1 MMTRVM
7 HISSFTVS
15 GRPFGMLKQY
25 FVRRDDVFIRDF
37 PYLFGRDTSYDR
49 ILRNVV
55 KDHGSGTYHGMITYR
70 HAPTDGSMRTYP
82 HAVADRYWL
91 RCFQA
96 QIPLLSHYR
105 VTGTSEDYSGR
116 NEAHVANRYWTR
128 VKEGNFKVH
137 IGHAKEMG
145 VESKVKV
152 NAMLDHDLFVIRT
165 EYLLEQFLSAFCI
178 RRTGLI
184 IFQNQFVSL
193 VLPVMR
199 NIHRMAYESF
209 LARYK
214 LHYFFR
220 CHKVYLLL
228 AHHVEKVSMESTS
241 VYRIPI
247 WRILAPHFH
256 LQLVNPYFIKQL
268 HGHKS
273 DVADA
278 QWIAE
283 CPMKNFISSS
293 FVPPEDIQQ
302 FRQYDRRIFVL
313 DEEIVRK
320 LSKLDAV
327 MQRCNI
333 RLSNYVSNVDCK
345 SYKDVVRKI
354 SEGVTD
360 PEILIEEI
368 HGRIIKHHGRETILA
383 SLTGVVSQAEVD
395 VLRQLREELDLAE
408 EHKQECLE
416 RMLDICKEKYPDEL
430 RRLQTIPGVKERTA
444 TSLIA
449 EIGTD
454 MSKFETANHLAAWSG
469 LRPRNDE
476 SNRKFK
482 SRRITH
488 GNVYLRKNIIQCAWA
503 ASRTKNCF
511 FSRFS
516 YHQTQVR
523 KKNKMKVIVSVAR
536 KLLVAAW
543 HVIHD
548 KTDYVDFQ
556 KQDRQSPAS
565 NG

>member
-1 MMTRVM
+1 M
-7 HISSFTVS
+7 FN
-15 GRPFGMLKQY
+15 PLK
-25 FVRRDDVFIRDF
+25 VRLMRSVCGLDVHKDSV
-37 PYLFGRDTSYDR
+37 YLC
-49 ILRNVV
+49 IL
-55 KDHGSGTYHGMITYR
+55 
-70 HAPTDGSMRTYP
+70 
-82 HAVADRYWL
+82 
-91 RCFQA
+91 
-96 QIPLLSHYR
+96 
-105 VTGTSEDYSGR
+105 SEDG
-116 NEAHVANRYWTR
+116 ELI
-128 VKEGNFKVH
+128 EKVF
-137 IGHAKEMG
+137 G
-145 VESKVKV
+145 V
-152 NAMLDHDLFVIRT
+152 LT
-165 EYLLEQFLSAFCI
+165 
-178 RRTGLI
+178 
-184 IFQNQFVSL
+184 FQLHQ
-193 VLPVMR
+193 MR
-199 NIHRMAYESF
+199 D
-209 LARYK
+209 
-214 LHYFFR
+214 
-220 CHKVYLLL
+220 LLL

-241 VYRIPI
+241 VYWIPI
-247 WRILAPHFH
+247 WRILAPNFH

-268 HGHKS
+268 PGHKS

-283 CPMKNFISSS
+283 CTMKNLISSS

-302 FRQYDRRIFVL
+302 LRQYDRRIFDL

-360 PEILIEEI
+360 PEILIEVI

-383 SLTGVVSQAEVD
+383 SLTGVVSQAEID
-395 VLRQLREELDLAE
+395 VLRELREELDLAE

-488 GNVYLRKNIIQCAWA
+488 GNVYLRKNIIQCAWS
-503 ASRTKNCF
+503 ASRTKDCF

-523 KKNKMKVIVSVAR
+523 KKNKMKVIVAVAR

>member
-1 MMTRVM
+1 MRSVC
-7 HISSFTVS
+7 
-15 GRPFGMLKQY
+15 GL
-25 FVRRDDVFIRDF
+25 DVHKDSV
-37 PYLFGRDTSYDR
+37 YLC
-49 ILRNVV
+49 IL
-55 KDHGSGTYHGMITYR
+55 
-70 HAPTDGSMRTYP
+70 
-82 HAVADRYWL
+82 
-91 RCFQA
+91 
-96 QIPLLSHYR
+96 
-105 VTGTSEDYSGR
+105 SEDG
-116 NEAHVANRYWTR
+116 ELI
-128 VKEGNFKVH
+128 EKVF
-137 IGHAKEMG
+137 G
-145 VESKVKV
+145 V
-152 NAMLDHDLFVIRT
+152 LT
-165 EYLLEQFLSAFCI
+165 
-178 RRTGLI
+178 
-184 IFQNQFVSL
+184 FQLHQ
-193 VLPVMR
+193 MR
-199 NIHRMAYESF
+199 D
-209 LARYK
+209 
-214 LHYFFR
+214 
-220 CHKVYLLL
+220 LLL

-241 VYRIPI
+241 VYWIPI

-268 HGHKS
+268 PGHKS

-283 CPMKNFISSS
+283 CTMKNLISSS

-302 FRQYDRRIFVL
+302 LRQYDRRIFDL

-368 HGRIIKHHGRETILA
+368 HGRIINHHGRETILA
-383 SLTGVVSQAEVD
+383 SLTGVVSQAEID

-416 RMLDICKEKYPDEL
+416 RMLEICQEKYPDEL
-430 RRLQTIPGVKERTA
+430 RRLQTIPGVRERTA

-503 ASRTKNCF
+503 ASRTKDCF

-523 KKNKMKVIVSVAR
+523 KKNKMKVIVAVAR

-556 KQDRQSPAS
+556 KQDRQSSAS

>member
-1 MMTRVM
+1 MGK
-7 HISSFTVS
+7 S
-15 GRPFGMLKQY
+15 RPTYAQSYFACSKSQLFIIFEVLLFNPLK
-25 FVRRDDVFIRDF
+25 VRLMRSVCGLDVHKDSV
-37 PYLFGRDTSYDR
+37 YLC
-49 ILRNVV
+49 IL
-55 KDHGSGTYHGMITYR
+55 
-70 HAPTDGSMRTYP
+70 
-82 HAVADRYWL
+82 
-91 RCFQA
+91 
-96 QIPLLSHYR
+96 
-105 VTGTSEDYSGR
+105 SEDG
-116 NEAHVANRYWTR
+116 ELI
-128 VKEGNFKVH
+128 EKVF
-137 IGHAKEMG
+137 G
-145 VESKVKV
+145 V
-152 NAMLDHDLFVIRT
+152 LT
-165 EYLLEQFLSAFCI
+165 
-178 RRTGLI
+178 
-184 IFQNQFVSL
+184 FQLHQ
-193 VLPVMR
+193 MR
-199 NIHRMAYESF
+199 D
-209 LARYK
+209 
-214 LHYFFR
+214 
-220 CHKVYLLL
+220 LLL

-241 VYRIPI
+241 VYWIPI

-268 HGHKS
+268 PGHKS

-283 CPMKNFISSS
+283 CTMKNLISSS

-302 FRQYDRRIFVL
+302 LRQYDRRIFDL

-360 PEILIEEI
+360 PEILIEVI

-383 SLTGVVSQAEVD
+383 SLTGVVSQAEID

-416 RMLDICKEKYPDEL
+416 RMLEICQEKYPDEL
-430 RRLQTIPGVKERTA
+430 RRLQTIPGVSERTA

-503 ASRTKNCF
+503 ASRTKDCF

-523 KKNKMKVIVSVAR
+523 KKNKMKVIVAVAR

>member
-1 MMTRVM
+1 M
-7 HISSFTVS
+7 FN
-15 GRPFGMLKQY
+15 PLK
-25 FVRRDDVFIRDF
+25 VRLMRSVCGLDVHKDSV
-37 PYLFGRDTSYDR
+37 YLC
-49 ILRNVV
+49 IL
-55 KDHGSGTYHGMITYR
+55 
-70 HAPTDGSMRTYP
+70 
-82 HAVADRYWL
+82 
-91 RCFQA
+91 
-96 QIPLLSHYR
+96 
-105 VTGTSEDYSGR
+105 SEDG
-116 NEAHVANRYWTR
+116 ELI
-128 VKEGNFKVH
+128 EKVF
-137 IGHAKEMG
+137 G
-145 VESKVKV
+145 V
-152 NAMLDHDLFVIRT
+152 LT
-165 EYLLEQFLSAFCI
+165 
-178 RRTGLI
+178 
-184 IFQNQFVSL
+184 FQLHQ
-193 VLPVMR
+193 MR
-199 NIHRMAYESF
+199 D
-209 LARYK
+209 
-214 LHYFFR
+214 
-220 CHKVYLLL
+220 LLL

-241 VYRIPI
+241 VYWIPI

-268 HGHKS
+268 PGHKS

-283 CPMKNFISSS
+283 CTMKNLISSS

-302 FRQYDRRIFVL
+302 LRQYDRRIFDL

-360 PEILIEEI
+360 PEILIEVI

-416 RMLDICKEKYPDEL
+416 RMLEICQEKYPDEL

-454 MSKFETANHLAAWSG
+454 MSKFETANHLTAWSG

-488 GNVYLRKNIIQCAWA
+488 GNVYLRKNIIQCAWG

-523 KKNKMKVIVSVAR
+523 KKNKMKVIVAVAR

>member
-1 MMTRVM
+1 MRSVC
-7 HISSFTVS
+7 
-15 GRPFGMLKQY
+15 GL
-25 FVRRDDVFIRDF
+25 DVHKDSV
-37 PYLFGRDTSYDR
+37 YLC
-49 ILRNVV
+49 IL
-55 KDHGSGTYHGMITYR
+55 
-70 HAPTDGSMRTYP
+70 
-82 HAVADRYWL
+82 
-91 RCFQA
+91 
-96 QIPLLSHYR
+96 
-105 VTGTSEDYSGR
+105 SEDG
-116 NEAHVANRYWTR
+116 ELI
-128 VKEGNFKVH
+128 EKVF
-137 IGHAKEMG
+137 G
-145 VESKVKV
+145 V
-152 NAMLDHDLFVIRT
+152 LT
-165 EYLLEQFLSAFCI
+165 
-178 RRTGLI
+178 
-184 IFQNQFVSL
+184 FQLHQ
-193 VLPVMR
+193 MR
-199 NIHRMAYESF
+199 D
-209 LARYK
+209 
-214 LHYFFR
+214 
-220 CHKVYLLL
+220 LLL

-241 VYRIPI
+241 VYWIPI

-268 HGHKS
+268 PGHKS

-283 CPMKNFISSS
+283 CTMKNLISSS

-302 FRQYDRRIFVL
+302 LRQYDRRIFDL

-416 RMLDICKEKYPDEL
+416 RMLEICQEKYPDEL
-430 RRLQTIPGVKERTA
+430 RRLQTTPGVKERTA

-454 MSKFETANHLAAWSG
+454 MSKFETANHLTAWSG

-488 GNVYLRKNIIQCAWA
+488 GNVYLRKNIIQCAWG

-523 KKNKMKVIVSVAR
+523 KKNKMKVIVAVAR

>member
-1 MMTRVM
+1 MKNL
-7 HISSFTVS
+7 VS
-15 GRPFGMLKQY
+15 G
-25 FVRRDDVFIRDF
+25 
-37 PYLFGRDTSYDR
+37 
-49 ILRNVV
+49 
-55 KDHGSGTYHGMITYR
+55 
-70 HAPTDGSMRTYP
+70 
-82 HAVADRYWL
+82 
-91 RCFQA
+91 
-96 QIPLLSHYR
+96 
-105 VTGTSEDYSGR
+105 
-116 NEAHVANRYWTR
+116 
-128 VKEGNFKVH
+128 
-137 IGHAKEMG
+137 
-145 VESKVKV
+145 
-152 NAMLDHDLFVIRT
+152 
-165 EYLLEQFLSAFCI
+165 
-178 RRTGLI
+178 
-184 IFQNQFVSL
+184 
-193 VLPVMR
+193 
-199 NIHRMAYESF
+199 
-209 LARYK
+209 
-214 LHYFFR
+214 
-220 CHKVYLLL
+220 
-228 AHHVEKVSMESTS
+228 
-241 VYRIPI
+241 
-247 WRILAPHFH
+247 
-256 LQLVNPYFIKQL
+256 
-268 HGHKS
+268 
-273 DVADA
+273 
-278 QWIAE
+278 
-283 CPMKNFISSS
+283 S

-302 FRQYDRRIFVL
+302 LRQYDRRIFDL

-360 PEILIEEI
+360 PEVLIDEI

-383 SLTGVVSQAEVD
+383 SLTGIISQAEID

-416 RMLDICKEKYPDEL
+416 RMLKICQEKYPDEL

-476 SNRKFK
+476 SNKKFK

-503 ASRTKNCF
+503 ASRTKSCF

-523 KKNKMKVIVSVAR
+523 KKNKMKVIVAVAR
-536 KLLVAAW
+536 KLLVAVW

-548 KTDYVDFQ
+548 ETDYVDFQ
-556 KQDRQSPAS
+556 QKQDRQLSAT

>member
-1 MMTRVM
+1 MRSVC
-7 HISSFTVS
+7 
-15 GRPFGMLKQY
+15 GL
-25 FVRRDDVFIRDF
+25 DVHKDSV
-37 PYLFGRDTSYDR
+37 YLC
-49 ILRNVV
+49 IL
-55 KDHGSGTYHGMITYR
+55 
-70 HAPTDGSMRTYP
+70 
-82 HAVADRYWL
+82 
-91 RCFQA
+91 
-96 QIPLLSHYR
+96 
-105 VTGTSEDYSGR
+105 SEDG
-116 NEAHVANRYWTR
+116 ELI
-128 VKEGNFKVH
+128 EKVF
-137 IGHAKEMG
+137 G
-145 VESKVKV
+145 V
-152 NAMLDHDLFVIRT
+152 LT
-165 EYLLEQFLSAFCI
+165 
-178 RRTGLI
+178 
-184 IFQNQFVSL
+184 FQLHQ
-193 VLPVMR
+193 MR
-199 NIHRMAYESF
+199 D
-209 LARYK
+209 
-214 LHYFFR
+214 
-220 CHKVYLLL
+220 LLL

-241 VYRIPI
+241 VYWIPI

-268 HGHKS
+268 PGHKS

-283 CPMKNFISSS
+283 CTMKNLISSS

-302 FRQYDRRIFVL
+302 LRQYDRRIFDL

-345 SYKDVVRKI
+345 SYKYVVRKI

-360 PEILIEEI
+360 PEILIEVI

-383 SLTGVVSQAEVD
+383 SLTGVVSQAEID

-416 RMLDICKEKYPDEL
+416 RMLEICQGKYPDEL
-430 RRLQTIPGVKERTA
+430 RRLQTIPGVSERTA

-454 MSKFETANHLAAWSG
+454 MSKFETANRLAAWSG

-503 ASRTKNCF
+503 ASRTKDCF

-523 KKNKMKVIVSVAR
+523 KKNKMKVIVAVAR

>member
-1 MMTRVM
+1 M
-7 HISSFTVS
+7 FN
-15 GRPFGMLKQY
+15 PLK
-25 FVRRDDVFIRDF
+25 VRLMRSVCGLDVHKDSV
-37 PYLFGRDTSYDR
+37 YLC
-49 ILRNVV
+49 IL
-55 KDHGSGTYHGMITYR
+55 
-70 HAPTDGSMRTYP
+70 
-82 HAVADRYWL
+82 
-91 RCFQA
+91 
-96 QIPLLSHYR
+96 
-105 VTGTSEDYSGR
+105 SEDG
-116 NEAHVANRYWTR
+116 ELI
-128 VKEGNFKVH
+128 EKVF
-137 IGHAKEMG
+137 G
-145 VESKVKV
+145 V
-152 NAMLDHDLFVIRT
+152 LT
-165 EYLLEQFLSAFCI
+165 
-178 RRTGLI
+178 
-184 IFQNQFVSL
+184 FQLHQ
-193 VLPVMR
+193 MR
-199 NIHRMAYESF
+199 D
-209 LARYK
+209 
-214 LHYFFR
+214 
-220 CHKVYLLL
+220 LLL

-241 VYRIPI
+241 VYWIPI

-268 HGHKS
+268 PGHKS

-283 CPMKNFISSS
+283 CTMKNLISSS

-302 FRQYDRRIFVL
+302 LRQYDRRIFDL

-383 SLTGVVSQAEVD
+383 SLTGVVSQAEID

-523 KKNKMKVIVSVAR
+523 KKNKMKVIVAVAR

>member
-1 MMTRVM
+1 MFNPLKVRLMRSVCGLDV
-7 HISSFTVS
+7 HKDSVYLCILSENGELIEKV
-15 GRPFGMLKQY
+15 FGVLTFQLHQM
-25 FVRRDDVFIRDF
+25 RD
-37 PYLFGRDTSYDR
+37 
-49 ILRNVV
+49 
-55 KDHGSGTYHGMITYR
+55 
-70 HAPTDGSMRTYP
+70 
-82 HAVADRYWL
+82 
-91 RCFQA
+91 
-96 QIPLLSHYR
+96 
-105 VTGTSEDYSGR
+105 
-116 NEAHVANRYWTR
+116 
-128 VKEGNFKVH
+128 
-137 IGHAKEMG
+137 
-145 VESKVKV
+145 
-152 NAMLDHDLFVIRT
+152 
-165 EYLLEQFLSAFCI
+165 
-178 RRTGLI
+178 
-184 IFQNQFVSL
+184 
-193 VLPVMR
+193 
-199 NIHRMAYESF
+199 
-209 LARYK
+209 
-214 LHYFFR
+214 
-220 CHKVYLLL
+220 LLL

-241 VYRIPI
+241 VYWIPI

-268 HGHKS
+268 PGHKS

-283 CPMKNFISSS
+283 CTMKNLISSS

-302 FRQYDRRIFVL
+302 LRQYDRRIFDL

-333 RLSNYVSNVDCK
+333 RLGNYVSNVDCK

-383 SLTGVVSQAEVD
+383 SLTGVVSQAEID

-416 RMLDICKEKYPDEL
+416 RMLEICQEKYPDEL

-503 ASRTKNCF
+503 ASRTKDCF

-516 YHQTQVR
+516 YYQTQVR
-523 KKNKMKVIVSVAR
+523 KKNKMKVIVAVAR

-556 KQDRQSPAS
+556 KQDRQSSAS

>member
-1 MMTRVM
+1 MRSVC
-7 HISSFTVS
+7 
-15 GRPFGMLKQY
+15 GL
-25 FVRRDDVFIRDF
+25 DVHKDSV
-37 PYLFGRDTSYDR
+37 YLC
-49 ILRNVV
+49 IL
-55 KDHGSGTYHGMITYR
+55 
-70 HAPTDGSMRTYP
+70 
-82 HAVADRYWL
+82 
-91 RCFQA
+91 
-96 QIPLLSHYR
+96 
-105 VTGTSEDYSGR
+105 SEDG
-116 NEAHVANRYWTR
+116 ELI
-128 VKEGNFKVH
+128 EKVF
-137 IGHAKEMG
+137 G
-145 VESKVKV
+145 V
-152 NAMLDHDLFVIRT
+152 LT
-165 EYLLEQFLSAFCI
+165 
-178 RRTGLI
+178 
-184 IFQNQFVSL
+184 FQLHQ
-193 VLPVMR
+193 MR
-199 NIHRMAYESF
+199 D
-209 LARYK
+209 
-214 LHYFFR
+214 
-220 CHKVYLLL
+220 LLL

-241 VYRIPI
+241 VYWIPI

-268 HGHKS
+268 PGHKS

-283 CPMKNFISSS
+283 CTMKNLISSS

-302 FRQYDRRIFVL
+302 LRQYDRRIFDL

-360 PEILIEEI
+360 PEILIEVI

-523 KKNKMKVIVSVAR
+523 KKNKMKVIVAVAR

>member
-1 MMTRVM
+1 MRSVC
-7 HISSFTVS
+7 
-15 GRPFGMLKQY
+15 GL
-25 FVRRDDVFIRDF
+25 DVHKDSV
-37 PYLFGRDTSYDR
+37 YLC
-49 ILRNVV
+49 IL
-55 KDHGSGTYHGMITYR
+55 
-70 HAPTDGSMRTYP
+70 
-82 HAVADRYWL
+82 
-91 RCFQA
+91 
-96 QIPLLSHYR
+96 
-105 VTGTSEDYSGR
+105 SEDG
-116 NEAHVANRYWTR
+116 ELI
-128 VKEGNFKVH
+128 EKVF
-137 IGHAKEMG
+137 G
-145 VESKVKV
+145 V
-152 NAMLDHDLFVIRT
+152 LT
-165 EYLLEQFLSAFCI
+165 
-178 RRTGLI
+178 
-184 IFQNQFVSL
+184 FQ
-193 VLPVMR
+193 
-199 NIHRMAYESF
+199 
-209 LARYK
+209 
-214 LHYFFR
+214 LHQI
-220 CHKVYLLL
+220 CDLLL

-241 VYRIPI
+241 VYWIPI

-268 HGHKS
+268 PGHKS

-283 CPMKNFISSS
+283 CTMKNLISSS

-302 FRQYDRRIFVL
+302 LRQYDRRIFDL

-333 RLSNYVSNVDCK
+333 RLGNYVSNVDCK

-360 PEILIEEI
+360 PEILIEVI

-416 RMLDICKEKYPDEL
+416 RMLEICQEKYPDEL

-523 KKNKMKVIVSVAR
+523 KKNKMKVIVAVAR

>member
-1 MMTRVM
+1 MRSVC
-7 HISSFTVS
+7 
-15 GRPFGMLKQY
+15 GL
-25 FVRRDDVFIRDF
+25 DVHKDSV
-37 PYLFGRDTSYDR
+37 YLC
-49 ILRNVV
+49 IL
-55 KDHGSGTYHGMITYR
+55 
-70 HAPTDGSMRTYP
+70 
-82 HAVADRYWL
+82 
-91 RCFQA
+91 
-96 QIPLLSHYR
+96 
-105 VTGTSEDYSGR
+105 SEDG
-116 NEAHVANRYWTR
+116 ELI
-128 VKEGNFKVH
+128 EKVF
-137 IGHAKEMG
+137 G
-145 VESKVKV
+145 V
-152 NAMLDHDLFVIRT
+152 LT
-165 EYLLEQFLSAFCI
+165 
-178 RRTGLI
+178 
-184 IFQNQFVSL
+184 FQLHQ
-193 VLPVMR
+193 MR
-199 NIHRMAYESF
+199 D
-209 LARYK
+209 
-214 LHYFFR
+214 
-220 CHKVYLLL
+220 LLL

-241 VYRIPI
+241 VYWIPI
-247 WRILAPHFH
+247 WRILAPNFH

-268 HGHKS
+268 PGHKS

-283 CPMKNFISSS
+283 CTMKNLISSS

-302 FRQYDRRIFVL
+302 LRQYDRRIFDL

-333 RLSNYVSNVDCK
+333 RLSNYVSYVDCK

-383 SLTGVVSQAEVD
+383 SLTGVVSQAEID

-454 MSKFETANHLAAWSG
+454 MSKFETANHLTAWSG

-488 GNVYLRKNIIQCAWA
+488 GNVYLRKNIIQCAWG

-523 KKNKMKVIVSVAR
+523 KKNKMKVIVAVAR

>member
-1 MMTRVM
+1 MRAVCGLDV
-7 HISSFTVS
+7 HKDSVYLCILNEDGELIEKV
-15 GRPFGMLKQY
+15 FGVLTFQLQQM
-25 FVRRDDVFIRDF
+25 RD
-37 PYLFGRDTSYDR
+37 
-49 ILRNVV
+49 
-55 KDHGSGTYHGMITYR
+55 
-70 HAPTDGSMRTYP
+70 
-82 HAVADRYWL
+82 
-91 RCFQA
+91 
-96 QIPLLSHYR
+96 
-105 VTGTSEDYSGR
+105 
-116 NEAHVANRYWTR
+116 
-128 VKEGNFKVH
+128 
-137 IGHAKEMG
+137 
-145 VESKVKV
+145 
-152 NAMLDHDLFVIRT
+152 
-165 EYLLEQFLSAFCI
+165 
-178 RRTGLI
+178 
-184 IFQNQFVSL
+184 
-193 VLPVMR
+193 
-199 NIHRMAYESF
+199 
-209 LARYK
+209 
-214 LHYFFR
+214 
-220 CHKVYLLL
+220 LLL
-228 AHHVEKVSMESTS
+228 AHHVDEVSMESTS
-241 VYRIPI
+241 IYWIPI
-247 WRILAPHFH
+247 WRILAPHF
-256 LQLVNPYFIKQL
+256 LLRLVNPYFIKQL
-268 HGHKS
+268 PGHKS

-278 QWIAE
+278 EWIAE
-283 CPMKNFISSS
+283 CTMKNLVSGS

-302 FRQYDRRIFVL
+302 LRQYDRRIFDL

-360 PEILIEEI
+360 PEVLIDEI

-383 SLTGVVSQAEVD
+383 SLTGIISQAEID

-416 RMLDICKEKYPDEL
+416 RMLKICQEKYPDEL

-476 SNRKFK
+476 SNKKFK

-503 ASRTKNCF
+503 ASRTKSCF

-523 KKNKMKVIVSVAR
+523 KKNKMKVIVAVAR
-536 KLLVAAW
+536 KLLVAVW

-548 KTDYVDFQ
+548 ETDYVDFQ
-556 KQDRQSPAS
+556 QKQDRQLSAT

>member
-1 MMTRVM
+1 MRSVC
-7 HISSFTVS
+7 
-15 GRPFGMLKQY
+15 GL
-25 FVRRDDVFIRDF
+25 DVHKDSV
-37 PYLFGRDTSYDR
+37 YLC
-49 ILRNVV
+49 IL
-55 KDHGSGTYHGMITYR
+55 
-70 HAPTDGSMRTYP
+70 
-82 HAVADRYWL
+82 
-91 RCFQA
+91 
-96 QIPLLSHYR
+96 
-105 VTGTSEDYSGR
+105 SEDG
-116 NEAHVANRYWTR
+116 ELI
-128 VKEGNFKVH
+128 EKVF
-137 IGHAKEMG
+137 G
-145 VESKVKV
+145 V
-152 NAMLDHDLFVIRT
+152 LT
-165 EYLLEQFLSAFCI
+165 
-178 RRTGLI
+178 
-184 IFQNQFVSL
+184 FQLHQ
-193 VLPVMR
+193 MR
-199 NIHRMAYESF
+199 D
-209 LARYK
+209 
-214 LHYFFR
+214 
-220 CHKVYLLL
+220 LLL

-241 VYRIPI
+241 VYWIPI
-247 WRILAPHFH
+247 WRILAPNFH

-268 HGHKS
+268 PGHKS

-283 CPMKNFISSS
+283 CTMKNLISSS

-302 FRQYDRRIFVL
+302 LRQYDRRIFDL

-416 RMLDICKEKYPDEL
+416 RMLEICQEKYPDEL

-523 KKNKMKVIVSVAR
+523 KKNKMKVIVAVAR

>member
-1 MMTRVM
+1 MRSVC
-7 HISSFTVS
+7 
-15 GRPFGMLKQY
+15 GL
-25 FVRRDDVFIRDF
+25 DVHKDSV
-37 PYLFGRDTSYDR
+37 YLC
-49 ILRNVV
+49 IL
-55 KDHGSGTYHGMITYR
+55 
-70 HAPTDGSMRTYP
+70 
-82 HAVADRYWL
+82 
-91 RCFQA
+91 
-96 QIPLLSHYR
+96 
-105 VTGTSEDYSGR
+105 SEDG
-116 NEAHVANRYWTR
+116 ELI
-128 VKEGNFKVH
+128 EKVF
-137 IGHAKEMG
+137 G
-145 VESKVKV
+145 V
-152 NAMLDHDLFVIRT
+152 LT
-165 EYLLEQFLSAFCI
+165 
-178 RRTGLI
+178 
-184 IFQNQFVSL
+184 FQLHQ
-193 VLPVMR
+193 MR
-199 NIHRMAYESF
+199 D
-209 LARYK
+209 
-214 LHYFFR
+214 
-220 CHKVYLLL
+220 LLL

-241 VYRIPI
+241 VYWIPI

-268 HGHKS
+268 PGHKS

-283 CPMKNFISSS
+283 CTMKNLISSS

-302 FRQYDRRIFVL
+302 LRQYDRRIFDL

-360 PEILIEEI
+360 PEILIEVI

-383 SLTGVVSQAEVD
+383 SLTGVVSQAEID

-416 RMLDICKEKYPDEL
+416 RMLEICQEKYPDEL
-430 RRLQTIPGVKERTA
+430 RRLQTIPGVSERTA

-503 ASRTKNCF
+503 ASRTKDCF

>member
-1 MMTRVM
+1 MRSVC
-7 HISSFTVS
+7 
-15 GRPFGMLKQY
+15 GL
-25 FVRRDDVFIRDF
+25 DVHKDSV
-37 PYLFGRDTSYDR
+37 YLC
-49 ILRNVV
+49 IL
-55 KDHGSGTYHGMITYR
+55 
-70 HAPTDGSMRTYP
+70 
-82 HAVADRYWL
+82 
-91 RCFQA
+91 
-96 QIPLLSHYR
+96 
-105 VTGTSEDYSGR
+105 SEDG
-116 NEAHVANRYWTR
+116 ELI
-128 VKEGNFKVH
+128 EKVF
-137 IGHAKEMG
+137 G
-145 VESKVKV
+145 V
-152 NAMLDHDLFVIRT
+152 LT
-165 EYLLEQFLSAFCI
+165 
-178 RRTGLI
+178 
-184 IFQNQFVSL
+184 FQLHQ
-193 VLPVMR
+193 MR
-199 NIHRMAYESF
+199 D
-209 LARYK
+209 
-214 LHYFFR
+214 
-220 CHKVYLLL
+220 LLL

-241 VYRIPI
+241 VYWIPI

-268 HGHKS
+268 PGHKS

-283 CPMKNFISSS
+283 CTMKNLISSS

-302 FRQYDRRIFVL
+302 LRQYDRRIFDL

-320 LSKLDAV
+320 LSKLDTV

-416 RMLDICKEKYPDEL
+416 RMLEICQEKYPDEL

-454 MSKFETANHLAAWSG
+454 MSKFETANHLTAWSG

-488 GNVYLRKNIIQCAWA
+488 GNVYLRKNIIQCAWG

-523 KKNKMKVIVSVAR
+523 KKNKMKVIVAVAR

>member
-1 MMTRVM
+1 MRSVC
-7 HISSFTVS
+7 
-15 GRPFGMLKQY
+15 GL
-25 FVRRDDVFIRDF
+25 DVHKDSV
-37 PYLFGRDTSYDR
+37 YLC
-49 ILRNVV
+49 IL
-55 KDHGSGTYHGMITYR
+55 
-70 HAPTDGSMRTYP
+70 
-82 HAVADRYWL
+82 
-91 RCFQA
+91 
-96 QIPLLSHYR
+96 
-105 VTGTSEDYSGR
+105 SEDG
-116 NEAHVANRYWTR
+116 ELI
-128 VKEGNFKVH
+128 EKVF
-137 IGHAKEMG
+137 G
-145 VESKVKV
+145 V
-152 NAMLDHDLFVIRT
+152 LT
-165 EYLLEQFLSAFCI
+165 
-178 RRTGLI
+178 
-184 IFQNQFVSL
+184 FQLHQ
-193 VLPVMR
+193 MR
-199 NIHRMAYESF
+199 D
-209 LARYK
+209 
-214 LHYFFR
+214 
-220 CHKVYLLL
+220 LLL

-241 VYRIPI
+241 VYWIPI

-268 HGHKS
+268 PGHKS

-278 QWIAE
+278 QWITE
-283 CPMKNFISSS
+283 CTMKNLISSS

-302 FRQYDRRIFVL
+302 LRQYDRRIFDL

-360 PEILIEEI
+360 PEILIEVI

-383 SLTGVVSQAEVD
+383 SLTGVVSQAEID

-416 RMLDICKEKYPDEL
+416 RMLEICQEKYPDEL
-430 RRLQTIPGVKERTA
+430 RRLQTIPGVSERTA

-503 ASRTKNCF
+503 ASRTKDCF

-523 KKNKMKVIVSVAR
+523 KKNKMKVIVAVAR

>member
-1 MMTRVM
+1 MRSVCGLDI
-7 HISSFTVS
+7 HKDSV
-15 GRPFGMLKQY
+15 
-25 FVRRDDVFIRDF
+25 
-37 PYLFGRDTSYDR
+37 YLC
-49 ILRNVV
+49 IL
-55 KDHGSGTYHGMITYR
+55 
-70 HAPTDGSMRTYP
+70 
-82 HAVADRYWL
+82 
-91 RCFQA
+91 
-96 QIPLLSHYR
+96 
-105 VTGTSEDYSGR
+105 SEDG
-116 NEAHVANRYWTR
+116 ELI
-128 VKEGNFKVH
+128 EKVF
-137 IGHAKEMG
+137 G
-145 VESKVKV
+145 V
-152 NAMLDHDLFVIRT
+152 LT
-165 EYLLEQFLSAFCI
+165 
-178 RRTGLI
+178 
-184 IFQNQFVSL
+184 FQLHQ
-193 VLPVMR
+193 MR
-199 NIHRMAYESF
+199 D
-209 LARYK
+209 
-214 LHYFFR
+214 
-220 CHKVYLLL
+220 LLL

-241 VYRIPI
+241 VYWIPI

-268 HGHKS
+268 PGHKS

-283 CPMKNFISSS
+283 CTMKNLISSS

-302 FRQYDRRIFVL
+302 LRQYDRRIFDL

-416 RMLDICKEKYPDEL
+416 RMLEICQEKYPDEL

-454 MSKFETANHLAAWSG
+454 MSKFETANHLTAWSG

-488 GNVYLRKNIIQCAWA
+488 GNVYLRKNIIQCAWG

-523 KKNKMKVIVSVAR
+523 KKNKMKVIVAVAR

>member
-1 MMTRVM
+1 MRSVC
-7 HISSFTVS
+7 
-15 GRPFGMLKQY
+15 GL
-25 FVRRDDVFIRDF
+25 DVHKDSV
-37 PYLFGRDTSYDR
+37 YLC
-49 ILRNVV
+49 IL
-55 KDHGSGTYHGMITYR
+55 
-70 HAPTDGSMRTYP
+70 
-82 HAVADRYWL
+82 
-91 RCFQA
+91 
-96 QIPLLSHYR
+96 
-105 VTGTSEDYSGR
+105 SEDG
-116 NEAHVANRYWTR
+116 ELI
-128 VKEGNFKVH
+128 EKVF
-137 IGHAKEMG
+137 G
-145 VESKVKV
+145 V
-152 NAMLDHDLFVIRT
+152 LT
-165 EYLLEQFLSAFCI
+165 
-178 RRTGLI
+178 
-184 IFQNQFVSL
+184 FQLHQ
-193 VLPVMR
+193 MR
-199 NIHRMAYESF
+199 D
-209 LARYK
+209 
-214 LHYFFR
+214 
-220 CHKVYLLL
+220 LLL
-228 AHHVEKVSMESTS
+228 AHHVEEVSMESTS
-241 VYRIPI
+241 VYWIPI

-268 HGHKS
+268 PGHKS

-283 CPMKNFISSS
+283 CTMKNLISSS

-302 FRQYDRRIFVL
+302 LRQYDRRIFDL

-333 RLSNYVSNVDCK
+333 RLSNYVSNVDSK

-383 SLTGVVSQAEVD
+383 SLTGVISQAEID

-416 RMLDICKEKYPDEL
+416 RMLEICQEKYPDEL

-523 KKNKMKVIVSVAR
+523 KKNKMKVIVAVAR
-536 KLLVAAW
+536 KLLIAAW

>member
-1 MMTRVM
+1 M
-7 HISSFTVS
+7 FN
-15 GRPFGMLKQY
+15 PLK
-25 FVRRDDVFIRDF
+25 VRLMRSVCGLDVHKDSV
-37 PYLFGRDTSYDR
+37 YLC
-49 ILRNVV
+49 IL
-55 KDHGSGTYHGMITYR
+55 
-70 HAPTDGSMRTYP
+70 
-82 HAVADRYWL
+82 
-91 RCFQA
+91 
-96 QIPLLSHYR
+96 
-105 VTGTSEDYSGR
+105 SEDG
-116 NEAHVANRYWTR
+116 ELI
-128 VKEGNFKVH
+128 EKVF
-137 IGHAKEMG
+137 G
-145 VESKVKV
+145 V
-152 NAMLDHDLFVIRT
+152 LT
-165 EYLLEQFLSAFCI
+165 
-178 RRTGLI
+178 
-184 IFQNQFVSL
+184 FQLHQ
-193 VLPVMR
+193 MR
-199 NIHRMAYESF
+199 D
-209 LARYK
+209 
-214 LHYFFR
+214 
-220 CHKVYLLL
+220 LLL

-241 VYRIPI
+241 VYWIPI

-268 HGHKS
+268 PGHKS

-283 CPMKNFISSS
+283 CTMKNLISSS

-302 FRQYDRRIFVL
+302 LRQYDRRIFDL

-360 PEILIEEI
+360 PEILIEVI

-383 SLTGVVSQAEVD
+383 SLTGVVSQAEID

-416 RMLDICKEKYPDEL
+416 RMLEICQEKYPDEL

-488 GNVYLRKNIIQCAWA
+488 GNVYLRKNIIQCAWS
-503 ASRTKNCF
+503 ASRTKDCF

-523 KKNKMKVIVSVAR
+523 KKNKMKVIVAVAR

>member
-1 MMTRVM
+1 MRSVC
-7 HISSFTVS
+7 
-15 GRPFGMLKQY
+15 GL
-25 FVRRDDVFIRDF
+25 DVHKDSV
-37 PYLFGRDTSYDR
+37 YLC
-49 ILRNVV
+49 IL
-55 KDHGSGTYHGMITYR
+55 
-70 HAPTDGSMRTYP
+70 
-82 HAVADRYWL
+82 
-91 RCFQA
+91 
-96 QIPLLSHYR
+96 
-105 VTGTSEDYSGR
+105 SEDG
-116 NEAHVANRYWTR
+116 ELI
-128 VKEGNFKVH
+128 EKVF
-137 IGHAKEMG
+137 G
-145 VESKVKV
+145 V
-152 NAMLDHDLFVIRT
+152 LT
-165 EYLLEQFLSAFCI
+165 
-178 RRTGLI
+178 
-184 IFQNQFVSL
+184 FQLHQ
-193 VLPVMR
+193 MR
-199 NIHRMAYESF
+199 D
-209 LARYK
+209 
-214 LHYFFR
+214 
-220 CHKVYLLL
+220 LLL

-241 VYRIPI
+241 VYWIPI
-247 WRILAPHFH
+247 WRILAPNFH

-268 HGHKS
+268 PGHKS

-283 CPMKNFISSS
+283 CTMKNLISSS

-302 FRQYDRRIFVL
+302 LRQYDRRIFDL

-333 RLSNYVSNVDCK
+333 RLGNYVSNVDCK

-383 SLTGVVSQAEVD
+383 SLTGVVSQAEID

-416 RMLDICKEKYPDEL
+416 RMLEICQEKYPDEL
-430 RRLQTIPGVKERTA
+430 RRLQTIPGVSERTA

-503 ASRTKNCF
+503 ASRTKDCF

-523 KKNKMKVIVSVAR
+523 KKNKMKVIVAVAR

>member
-1 MMTRVM
+1 MRSVC
-7 HISSFTVS
+7 
-15 GRPFGMLKQY
+15 GL
-25 FVRRDDVFIRDF
+25 DVHKDSV
-37 PYLFGRDTSYDR
+37 YLC
-49 ILRNVV
+49 IL
-55 KDHGSGTYHGMITYR
+55 
-70 HAPTDGSMRTYP
+70 
-82 HAVADRYWL
+82 
-91 RCFQA
+91 
-96 QIPLLSHYR
+96 
-105 VTGTSEDYSGR
+105 SEDG
-116 NEAHVANRYWTR
+116 ELI
-128 VKEGNFKVH
+128 EKVF
-137 IGHAKEMG
+137 G
-145 VESKVKV
+145 V
-152 NAMLDHDLFVIRT
+152 LT
-165 EYLLEQFLSAFCI
+165 
-178 RRTGLI
+178 
-184 IFQNQFVSL
+184 FQLHQ
-193 VLPVMR
+193 MR
-199 NIHRMAYESF
+199 D
-209 LARYK
+209 
-214 LHYFFR
+214 
-220 CHKVYLLL
+220 LLL

-241 VYRIPI
+241 VYWIPI

-268 HGHKS
+268 PGHKS
-273 DVADA
+273 DIADA

-283 CPMKNFISSS
+283 CTMKNLISSS

-302 FRQYDRRIFVL
+302 LRQYDRRIFDL

-360 PEILIEEI
+360 PEILIEVI

-383 SLTGVVSQAEVD
+383 SLTGVVSQAEID

-416 RMLDICKEKYPDEL
+416 RMLEICQEKYPDEL
-430 RRLQTIPGVKERTA
+430 RRLQTIPGVSERTA

-503 ASRTKNCF
+503 ASRTKDCF

-523 KKNKMKVIVSVAR
+523 KKNKMKVIVAVAR

>member
-1 MMTRVM
+1 MRSVC
-7 HISSFTVS
+7 
-15 GRPFGMLKQY
+15 GL
-25 FVRRDDVFIRDF
+25 DVHKDSV
-37 PYLFGRDTSYDR
+37 YLC
-49 ILRNVV
+49 IL
-55 KDHGSGTYHGMITYR
+55 
-70 HAPTDGSMRTYP
+70 
-82 HAVADRYWL
+82 
-91 RCFQA
+91 
-96 QIPLLSHYR
+96 
-105 VTGTSEDYSGR
+105 SEDG
-116 NEAHVANRYWTR
+116 ELI
-128 VKEGNFKVH
+128 EKVF
-137 IGHAKEMG
+137 G
-145 VESKVKV
+145 V
-152 NAMLDHDLFVIRT
+152 LT
-165 EYLLEQFLSAFCI
+165 
-178 RRTGLI
+178 
-184 IFQNQFVSL
+184 FQLHQ
-193 VLPVMR
+193 MR
-199 NIHRMAYESF
+199 D
-209 LARYK
+209 
-214 LHYFFR
+214 
-220 CHKVYLLL
+220 LLL

-383 SLTGVVSQAEVD
+383 SLTGVVSQAEID

-430 RRLQTIPGVKERTA
+430 RRLQTIPEVKERTA

>member
-1 MMTRVM
+1 MRSVC
-7 HISSFTVS
+7 
-15 GRPFGMLKQY
+15 GL
-25 FVRRDDVFIRDF
+25 DVHKDSV
-37 PYLFGRDTSYDR
+37 YLC
-49 ILRNVV
+49 IL
-55 KDHGSGTYHGMITYR
+55 
-70 HAPTDGSMRTYP
+70 
-82 HAVADRYWL
+82 
-91 RCFQA
+91 
-96 QIPLLSHYR
+96 
-105 VTGTSEDYSGR
+105 SEDG
-116 NEAHVANRYWTR
+116 ELI
-128 VKEGNFKVH
+128 EKVF
-137 IGHAKEMG
+137 G
-145 VESKVKV
+145 V
-152 NAMLDHDLFVIRT
+152 LT
-165 EYLLEQFLSAFCI
+165 
-178 RRTGLI
+178 
-184 IFQNQFVSL
+184 FQLHQ
-193 VLPVMR
+193 MR
-199 NIHRMAYESF
+199 D
-209 LARYK
+209 
-214 LHYFFR
+214 
-220 CHKVYLLL
+220 LLL

-241 VYRIPI
+241 VYWIPI
-247 WRILAPHFH
+247 WRILAPNFH

-268 HGHKS
+268 PGHKS

-283 CPMKNFISSS
+283 CTMKNLISSS

-302 FRQYDRRIFVL
+302 LRQYDRRIFDL

-354 SEGVTD
+354 SEGVTE

-383 SLTGVVSQAEVD
+383 SLTGVVSQAEID

-523 KKNKMKVIVSVAR
+523 KKNKMKVIVAVAR

>member
-1 MMTRVM
+1 MRSVC
-7 HISSFTVS
+7 
-15 GRPFGMLKQY
+15 GL
-25 FVRRDDVFIRDF
+25 DVHKDSV
-37 PYLFGRDTSYDR
+37 YLC
-49 ILRNVV
+49 IL
-55 KDHGSGTYHGMITYR
+55 
-70 HAPTDGSMRTYP
+70 
-82 HAVADRYWL
+82 
-91 RCFQA
+91 
-96 QIPLLSHYR
+96 
-105 VTGTSEDYSGR
+105 SEDG
-116 NEAHVANRYWTR
+116 ELI
-128 VKEGNFKVH
+128 EKVF
-137 IGHAKEMG
+137 G
-145 VESKVKV
+145 V
-152 NAMLDHDLFVIRT
+152 LT
-165 EYLLEQFLSAFCI
+165 
-178 RRTGLI
+178 
-184 IFQNQFVSL
+184 FQLHQ
-193 VLPVMR
+193 MR
-199 NIHRMAYESF
+199 D
-209 LARYK
+209 
-214 LHYFFR
+214 
-220 CHKVYLLL
+220 LLL

-241 VYRIPI
+241 VYWIPI

-268 HGHKS
+268 PGHKS

-283 CPMKNFISSS
+283 CTMKNLISSS

-302 FRQYDRRIFVL
+302 LRQYDRRIFDL

-395 VLRQLREELDLAE
+395 VLRQLREELDFAE

-416 RMLDICKEKYPDEL
+416 RMLEICQEKYPDEL

-454 MSKFETANHLAAWSG
+454 MSKFETANHLTAWSG

-488 GNVYLRKNIIQCAWA
+488 GNVYLRKNIIQCAWG

-523 KKNKMKVIVSVAR
+523 KKNKMKVIVAVAR

>member
-1 MMTRVM
+1 M
-7 HISSFTVS
+7 FN
-15 GRPFGMLKQY
+15 PLK
-25 FVRRDDVFIRDF
+25 VRLMRSVCGLDVHKDSV
-37 PYLFGRDTSYDR
+37 YLC
-49 ILRNVV
+49 IL
-55 KDHGSGTYHGMITYR
+55 
-70 HAPTDGSMRTYP
+70 
-82 HAVADRYWL
+82 
-91 RCFQA
+91 
-96 QIPLLSHYR
+96 
-105 VTGTSEDYSGR
+105 SEDG
-116 NEAHVANRYWTR
+116 ELI
-128 VKEGNFKVH
+128 EKVF
-137 IGHAKEMG
+137 G
-145 VESKVKV
+145 V
-152 NAMLDHDLFVIRT
+152 LT
-165 EYLLEQFLSAFCI
+165 
-178 RRTGLI
+178 
-184 IFQNQFVSL
+184 FQLHQ
-193 VLPVMR
+193 MR
-199 NIHRMAYESF
+199 D
-209 LARYK
+209 
-214 LHYFFR
+214 
-220 CHKVYLLL
+220 LLL

-241 VYRIPI
+241 VYWIPI

-268 HGHKS
+268 PGHKS

-283 CPMKNFISSS
+283 CTMKNLISSS

-302 FRQYDRRIFVL
+302 LRQYDRRIFDL

-416 RMLDICKEKYPDEL
+416 RMLEICQEKYPDEL

-454 MSKFETANHLAAWSG
+454 MSKFETANHLTAWSG

-488 GNVYLRKNIIQCAWA
+488 GNVYLRKNIIQCAWG

-523 KKNKMKVIVSVAR
+523 KKNKMKVIVAVAR

>member
-1 MMTRVM
+1 MRSVC
-7 HISSFTVS
+7 
-15 GRPFGMLKQY
+15 GL
-25 FVRRDDVFIRDF
+25 DVHKDSV
-37 PYLFGRDTSYDR
+37 YLC
-49 ILRNVV
+49 IL
-55 KDHGSGTYHGMITYR
+55 
-70 HAPTDGSMRTYP
+70 
-82 HAVADRYWL
+82 
-91 RCFQA
+91 
-96 QIPLLSHYR
+96 
-105 VTGTSEDYSGR
+105 SEDG
-116 NEAHVANRYWTR
+116 ELI
-128 VKEGNFKVH
+128 EKVF
-137 IGHAKEMG
+137 G
-145 VESKVKV
+145 V
-152 NAMLDHDLFVIRT
+152 LT
-165 EYLLEQFLSAFCI
+165 
-178 RRTGLI
+178 
-184 IFQNQFVSL
+184 FQLHQ
-193 VLPVMR
+193 MR
-199 NIHRMAYESF
+199 D
-209 LARYK
+209 
-214 LHYFFR
+214 
-220 CHKVYLLL
+220 LLL

-241 VYRIPI
+241 VYWIPI

-268 HGHKS
+268 PGHKS

-278 QWIAE
+278 QWITE
-283 CPMKNFISSS
+283 CTMKNLISSS

-302 FRQYDRRIFVL
+302 LRQYDRRIFDL

-360 PEILIEEI
+360 PEILIEVI

-383 SLTGVVSQAEVD
+383 SLTGVVSQAEID

-416 RMLDICKEKYPDEL
+416 RMLEKCQEKYPDEL
-430 RRLQTIPGVKERTA
+430 RRLQTIPGVSERTA

-488 GNVYLRKNIIQCAWA
+488 GNVYLRKNIIQCAWS
-503 ASRTKNCF
+503 ASRTKDCF

-523 KKNKMKVIVSVAR
+523 KKNKMKVIVAVAR

>member
-1 MMTRVM
+1 MGK
-7 HISSFTVS
+7 S
-15 GRPFGMLKQY
+15 RPTYAQSYFACSKSQLFIIFEVLLFNPLK
-25 FVRRDDVFIRDF
+25 VRLMRSVCGLDVHKDSV
-37 PYLFGRDTSYDR
+37 YLC
-49 ILRNVV
+49 IL
-55 KDHGSGTYHGMITYR
+55 
-70 HAPTDGSMRTYP
+70 
-82 HAVADRYWL
+82 
-91 RCFQA
+91 
-96 QIPLLSHYR
+96 
-105 VTGTSEDYSGR
+105 SEDG
-116 NEAHVANRYWTR
+116 ELI
-128 VKEGNFKVH
+128 EKVF
-137 IGHAKEMG
+137 G
-145 VESKVKV
+145 V
-152 NAMLDHDLFVIRT
+152 LT
-165 EYLLEQFLSAFCI
+165 
-178 RRTGLI
+178 
-184 IFQNQFVSL
+184 FQLHQ
-193 VLPVMR
+193 MR
-199 NIHRMAYESF
+199 D
-209 LARYK
+209 
-214 LHYFFR
+214 
-220 CHKVYLLL
+220 LLL

-241 VYRIPI
+241 VYWIPI

-268 HGHKS
+268 PGHKS

-283 CPMKNFISSS
+283 CTMKNLISSS

-302 FRQYDRRIFVL
+302 LRQYDRRIFDL

-360 PEILIEEI
+360 PEILIEVI

-383 SLTGVVSQAEVD
+383 SLTGVVSQAEID

-416 RMLDICKEKYPDEL
+416 RMLEICQEKYPDEL
-430 RRLQTIPGVKERTA
+430 RRLQTIPGVRERTA

-449 EIGTD
+449 EIGRD

-503 ASRTKNCF
+503 ASRTKDCF

-516 YHQTQVR
+516 YYQTQVR
-523 KKNKMKVIVSVAR
+523 KKNKMKVIVAVAR

>member
-1 MMTRVM
+1 MFNPLKVRLMRAVCGLDV
-7 HISSFTVS
+7 HKDSVYLCILNEDGELIEKV
-15 GRPFGMLKQY
+15 FGVLTFQLQQM
-25 FVRRDDVFIRDF
+25 RD
-37 PYLFGRDTSYDR
+37 
-49 ILRNVV
+49 
-55 KDHGSGTYHGMITYR
+55 
-70 HAPTDGSMRTYP
+70 
-82 HAVADRYWL
+82 
-91 RCFQA
+91 
-96 QIPLLSHYR
+96 
-105 VTGTSEDYSGR
+105 
-116 NEAHVANRYWTR
+116 
-128 VKEGNFKVH
+128 
-137 IGHAKEMG
+137 
-145 VESKVKV
+145 
-152 NAMLDHDLFVIRT
+152 
-165 EYLLEQFLSAFCI
+165 
-178 RRTGLI
+178 
-184 IFQNQFVSL
+184 
-193 VLPVMR
+193 
-199 NIHRMAYESF
+199 
-209 LARYK
+209 
-214 LHYFFR
+214 
-220 CHKVYLLL
+220 LLL
-228 AHHVEKVSMESTS
+228 AHHVDEVSMESTS
-241 VYRIPI
+241 IYWIPI
-247 WRILAPHFH
+247 WRILAPHF
-256 LQLVNPYFIKQL
+256 LLRLVNPYFIKQL
-268 HGHKS
+268 PGHKS

-283 CPMKNFISSS
+283 CTMKNLVSGS

-302 FRQYDRRIFVL
+302 LRQYDRRIFDL

-360 PEILIEEI
+360 PEVLIDEI

-383 SLTGVVSQAEVD
+383 SLTGVISQAEID

-416 RMLDICKEKYPDEL
+416 RMLEICQEKYPDEL

-476 SNRKFK
+476 SNKKFK

-503 ASRTKNCF
+503 ASRTKSCF

-523 KKNKMKVIVSVAR
+523 KKNKMKVIVAVAR
-536 KLLVAAW
+536 KLLVAVW

-548 KTDYVDFQ
+548 ETDYVDFQ
-556 KQDRQSPAS
+556 QKQDRQLSAT

>member
-1 MMTRVM
+1 MRSVC
-7 HISSFTVS
+7 
-15 GRPFGMLKQY
+15 GL
-25 FVRRDDVFIRDF
+25 DVHKDSV
-37 PYLFGRDTSYDR
+37 YLC
-49 ILRNVV
+49 IL
-55 KDHGSGTYHGMITYR
+55 
-70 HAPTDGSMRTYP
+70 
-82 HAVADRYWL
+82 
-91 RCFQA
+91 
-96 QIPLLSHYR
+96 
-105 VTGTSEDYSGR
+105 SEDG
-116 NEAHVANRYWTR
+116 ELI
-128 VKEGNFKVH
+128 EKVF
-137 IGHAKEMG
+137 G
-145 VESKVKV
+145 V
-152 NAMLDHDLFVIRT
+152 LT
-165 EYLLEQFLSAFCI
+165 
-178 RRTGLI
+178 
-184 IFQNQFVSL
+184 FQLHQ
-193 VLPVMR
+193 MR
-199 NIHRMAYESF
+199 D
-209 LARYK
+209 
-214 LHYFFR
+214 
-220 CHKVYLLL
+220 LLL
-228 AHHVEKVSMESTS
+228 AHHVEKVSMESTC
-241 VYRIPI
+241 VYWIPI

-268 HGHKS
+268 PGHKS

-283 CPMKNFISSS
+283 CTMKNLISSS

-302 FRQYDRRIFVL
+302 LRQYDRRIFDL

-360 PEILIEEI
+360 PEILIEVI

-383 SLTGVVSQAEVD
+383 SLTGVVSQAEID

-416 RMLDICKEKYPDEL
+416 RMLEICQEKYPDEL
-430 RRLQTIPGVKERTA
+430 RRLQTIPGVSERTA

-488 GNVYLRKNIIQCAWA
+488 GNVYLRKNIIQCAWS
-503 ASRTKNCF
+503 ASRTKDCF

-523 KKNKMKVIVSVAR
+523 KKNKMKVIVAVAR

>member
-1 MMTRVM
+1 MRSVC
-7 HISSFTVS
+7 
-15 GRPFGMLKQY
+15 GL
-25 FVRRDDVFIRDF
+25 DVHKDSV
-37 PYLFGRDTSYDR
+37 YLC
-49 ILRNVV
+49 IL
-55 KDHGSGTYHGMITYR
+55 
-70 HAPTDGSMRTYP
+70 
-82 HAVADRYWL
+82 
-91 RCFQA
+91 
-96 QIPLLSHYR
+96 
-105 VTGTSEDYSGR
+105 SEDG
-116 NEAHVANRYWTR
+116 ELI
-128 VKEGNFKVH
+128 EKVF
-137 IGHAKEMG
+137 G
-145 VESKVKV
+145 V
-152 NAMLDHDLFVIRT
+152 LT
-165 EYLLEQFLSAFCI
+165 
-178 RRTGLI
+178 
-184 IFQNQFVSL
+184 FQLHQ
-193 VLPVMR
+193 MR
-199 NIHRMAYESF
+199 D
-209 LARYK
+209 
-214 LHYFFR
+214 
-220 CHKVYLLL
+220 LLL

-241 VYRIPI
+241 VYWIPI

-268 HGHKS
+268 PGHKS

-283 CPMKNFISSS
+283 CTMKNLISSS

-302 FRQYDRRIFVL
+302 LRQYDRRIFDL

-360 PEILIEEI
+360 PEILIEVI

-383 SLTGVVSQAEVD
+383 SLTGVVSQAEID

-416 RMLDICKEKYPDEL
+416 RMLDICQEKYPDEL
-430 RRLQTIPGVKERTA
+430 RRLQTIPGVSERTA

-488 GNVYLRKNIIQCAWA
+488 GNVYLRKNIIQCAWS
-503 ASRTKNCF
+503 ASRTKDCF

-523 KKNKMKVIVSVAR
+523 KKNKMKVIVAVAR

>member
-1 MMTRVM
+1 MFNPLKVRLMRAVCGLDVHKDSVFLCILNEDGELIERV
-7 HISSFTVS
+7 
-15 GRPFGMLKQY
+15 FGVLTFQLQQM
-25 FVRRDDVFIRDF
+25 RD
-37 PYLFGRDTSYDR
+37 
-49 ILRNVV
+49 
-55 KDHGSGTYHGMITYR
+55 
-70 HAPTDGSMRTYP
+70 
-82 HAVADRYWL
+82 
-91 RCFQA
+91 
-96 QIPLLSHYR
+96 
-105 VTGTSEDYSGR
+105 
-116 NEAHVANRYWTR
+116 
-128 VKEGNFKVH
+128 
-137 IGHAKEMG
+137 
-145 VESKVKV
+145 
-152 NAMLDHDLFVIRT
+152 
-165 EYLLEQFLSAFCI
+165 
-178 RRTGLI
+178 
-184 IFQNQFVSL
+184 
-193 VLPVMR
+193 
-199 NIHRMAYESF
+199 
-209 LARYK
+209 
-214 LHYFFR
+214 
-220 CHKVYLLL
+220 LLL
-228 AHHVEKVSMESTS
+228 THHVDEVSMESTS
-241 VYRIPI
+241 IYWIPI
-247 WRILAPHFH
+247 WRILTPHFH
-256 LQLVNPYFIKQL
+256 LRLVNPYFIKQL
-268 HGHKS
+268 PGHKS

-283 CPMKNFISSS
+283 CTMKNLVSSS

-302 FRQYDRRIFVL
+302 LRQYDRRIFDL

-360 PEILIEEI
+360 PEVLIEEI

-383 SLTGVVSQAEVD
+383 SLTGVISQAETD
-395 VLRQLREELDLAE
+395 VLRQLREELDMAE
-408 EHKQECLE
+408 KHKQECLE
-416 RMLDICKEKYPDEL
+416 KMLEICQEKYPDEL

-476 SNRKFK
+476 SNKKFK

-488 GNVYLRKNIIQCAWA
+488 GNVYLRKNVIQCAWA
-503 ASRTKNCF
+503 ASRTKDCF

-523 KKNKMKVIVSVAR
+523 KKNKMKVIVAVAR
-536 KLLVAAW
+536 KLLVATW

-556 KQDRQSPAS
+556 KQDRQAS
-565 NG
+565 VTNG